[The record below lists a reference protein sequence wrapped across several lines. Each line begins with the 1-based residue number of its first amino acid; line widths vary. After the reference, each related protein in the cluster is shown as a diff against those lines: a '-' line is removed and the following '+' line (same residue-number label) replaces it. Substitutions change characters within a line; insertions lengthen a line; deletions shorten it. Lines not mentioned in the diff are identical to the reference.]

1 METLI
6 KGFMNKLFSYFYEMN
21 WRFMRKEESEKGL
34 IMVLFAISLYAVM
47 GFSVYLLTRNL
58 GIRPFWFLLSA
69 IPSLLITLFLSSGFI
84 QEKFKKFESEK
95 VKFGKELDEKY
106 TQLQKLCHSRAR
118 NLKEIKELADVVFF
132 NLRQMHREK
141 EVEEKLFHCF
151 RSIIQEDNLNTVRY
165 FIFEQNVK
173 VSKEFRENLKKHFP
187 QIDELLDITDLKHE
201 LDNDLKENS
210 SPKIPKRMKI

>member
-1 METLI
+1 
-6 KGFMNKLFSYFYEMN
+6 MNKLFSYFYEMN

-34 IMVLFAISLYAVM
+34 IMVLFAIYLYAVM

-95 VKFGKELDEKY
+95 VKFGKEIDEKY
-106 TQLQKLCHSRAR
+106 TELQKLCHSRAK

-151 RSIIQEDNLNTVRY
+151 RSVVTEDNIDTVRY
-165 FIFEQNVK
+165 FIIEQNVK
-173 VSKEFRENLKKHFP
+173 VSDEFRKGIKNNFP
-187 QIDELLDITDLKHE
+187 GIEKIIYLNDLKNE
-201 LDNDLKENS
+201 LETDLKENS
-210 SPKIPKRMKI
+210 PPKTPKRMKI

>member
-1 METLI
+1 
-6 KGFMNKLFSYFYEMN
+6 MNKLFSYLYEMN

-95 VKFGKELDEKY
+95 VKFGKEIDEKY
-106 TQLQKLCHSRAR
+106 TQLQKLCHSRAK

-151 RSIIQEDNLNTVRY
+151 RSVVTEDNIDTVRY
-165 FIFEQNVK
+165 FIIEQNVK
-173 VSKEFRENLKKHFP
+173 VSDEFRKGIKNNFP
-187 QIDELLDITDLKHE
+187 GIEKIIYLNDLKNE
-201 LDNDLKENS
+201 LETDLKENS
-210 SPKIPKRMKI
+210 PPKTPKRMKI

>member
-1 METLI
+1 
-6 KGFMNKLFSYFYEMN
+6 MNKLFSYFYEMN

-34 IMVLFAISLYAVM
+34 IMVLFAIYLYAVM

-95 VKFGKELDEKY
+95 VKFGKEIDEKY

-118 NLKEIKELADVVFF
+118 HLKEIKELADVVFF

-151 RSIIQEDNLNTVRY
+151 RSVVTEDNIDTVRY
-165 FIFEQNVK
+165 FIIEQNVK
-173 VSKEFRENLKKHFP
+173 VSDEFRKGIKNNFP
-187 QIDELLDITDLKHE
+187 GIEKIIYLNDLKNE
-201 LDNDLKENS
+201 LETDLKENS
-210 SPKIPKRMKI
+210 PPKTPKRMKI

>member
-1 METLI
+1 
-6 KGFMNKLFSYFYEMN
+6 MNKLFSYFYEMN

-95 VKFGKELDEKY
+95 VKFGKEIDEKY

-151 RSIIQEDNLNTVRY
+151 RSVVTEDNIDTVRY
-165 FIFEQNVK
+165 FIIEQNVK
-173 VSKEFRENLKKHFP
+173 VSDEFRKGIKNNFP
-187 QIDELLDITDLKHE
+187 GIEKIIYLNDLKNE
-201 LDNDLKENS
+201 LETDLKENS
-210 SPKIPKRMKI
+210 PPKTPKRMKI

>member
-1 METLI
+1 
-6 KGFMNKLFSYFYEMN
+6 MNKLFSYLYEMN

-95 VKFGKELDEKY
+95 VKFGKEIDEKY
-106 TQLQKLCHSRAR
+106 TQLQKLCHSRAK

-151 RSIIQEDNLNTVRY
+151 RSVVTEDNIDTVRY
-165 FIFEQNVK
+165 FIIEQNVK
-173 VSKEFRENLKKHFP
+173 VSDEFRKGIKNNFQE
-187 QIDELLDITDLKHE
+187 
-201 LDNDLKENS
+201 
-210 SPKIPKRMKI
+210 